1 MYNALSHCQPCYI
14 NDQKNDT
21 FQCLKQHVSVFCD
34 REPHVAMQTVFP
46 QAQKAEVM
54 WFVCLRHCKASLGL
68 QIEVRTEWWF
78 TKKYFF
84 TAKVAVWNQSLL
96 QMLSIDFF

>member
-21 FQCLKQHVSVFCD
+21 FQCLKQHVSVFSD

-54 WFVCLRHCKASLGL
+54 
-68 QIEVRTEWWF
+68 
-78 TKKYFF
+78 
-84 TAKVAVWNQSLL
+84 
-96 QMLSIDFF
+96 